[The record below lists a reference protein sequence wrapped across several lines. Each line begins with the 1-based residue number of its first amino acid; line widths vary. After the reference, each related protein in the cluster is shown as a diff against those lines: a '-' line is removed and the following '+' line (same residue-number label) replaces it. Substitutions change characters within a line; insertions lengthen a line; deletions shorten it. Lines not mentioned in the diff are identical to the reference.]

1 MQRVVHIAPLAS
13 LPTRASVFDYAWE
26 SDIEPKIGMVTTI
39 PFRKSESYGIV
50 TGVAASSR
58 FKLKSIVVTEVAQL
72 LEPIDLPW
80 LEKMSQTL
88 GINIGTL
95 VQHALPPLSKRTIGL
110 LSRPYSPNKSVAPG
124 KLQYLWY
131 SQQLSIIKALH
142 QIVSTS
148 KKPTGVIV
156 PSHDDAARFAEEL
169 RALGVPVV
177 HHFLPESA
185 PKRRALWLDWV
196 NKDVTP
202 VIIGTQLPAWLP
214 QRTGAQFILVEPT
227 DASHSQREGTPYTH
241 RELVESRRVM
251 LGDNIFVLAHSPATE
266 DLDRVTTIP
275 TVAHWPIMV
284 DRTTEDPKL
293 RQAFVS
299 PSLEQ
304 NIRGARKILFFVP
317 HLREATHHICKD
329 CGSLY
334 RSEDLHDSP
343 ECKKCQGARFSKLGF
358 GAKTVVDELRAEQI
372 LDEGEGVV
380 MMDAEK
386 YKSDKDVLFQETDE
400 RVIVIATAPLFD
412 RLPLSYFDLIVDL
425 SPDFEMIHPQYNT
438 EEQLW
443 HRLRAI
449 SSRLPLGWLGSW
461 FVQTRTP
468 NLLGWR
474 VRDFEGF
481 SAWWNAEKTLRK
493 RFGQKPFSGG

>member
-1 MQRVVHIAPLAS
+1 MRVVHIAPLAS

-26 SDIEPKIGMVTTI
+26 SEIEPQIGMVTTI
-39 PFRKSESYGIV
+39 PFRKGESYGIV
-50 TGVAASSR
+50 TGVASHSR
-58 FKLKSIVVTEVAQL
+58 FKLKSITVTDAVQM
-72 LEPIDLPW
+72 LEPLDLVW
-80 LEKMSQTL
+80 LQKMSNTV
-88 GINIGTL
+88 GVNIGTL
-95 VQHALPPLSKRTIGL
+95 VQHALPPLSKRTAGL
-110 LSRPYSPNKSVAPG
+110 LNRTLVAAKPPSAG

-131 SQQLSIIKALH
+131 SQQSSISRALH
-142 QIVSTS
+142 QIISTS
-148 KKPTGVIV
+148 KKPTAIIV
-156 PSHDDAARFAEEL
+156 PSHDDAARFVAEL
-169 RALGVPVV
+169 DSLGVEQV

-196 NKDVTP
+196 NFAAAP

-214 QRTGAQFILVEPT
+214 HRTDAQFILVEPT
-227 DASHSQREGTPYTH
+227 DASHTQREGTPYTH
-241 RELVESRRVM
+241 RELLESRRTM
-251 LGDNIFVLAHSPATE
+251 LGNNIIVLAHSPATE

-293 RQAFVS
+293 RQSFVS

-304 NIRGARKILFFVP
+304 NIREAEKILFFVP

-343 ECKKCQGARFSKLGF
+343 ACKKCYGTRFSKLGF
-358 GAKTVVDELRAEQI
+358 GAKTVVDELSAEQ
-372 LDEGEGVV
+372 LLSDTDEVV
-380 MMDAEK
+380 LMDAEK
-386 YKSDKDVLFQETDE
+386 YKTEKDVLFQN
-400 RVIVIATAPLFD
+400 RVRRLIVIATGPLFD
-412 RLPLSYFDLIVDL
+412 RIPLSFFDLIVDL
-425 SPDFEMIHPQYNT
+425 SPDFDMIHPQFNT

-449 SSRLPLGWLGSW
+449 SSRLPVGWRGAW

-481 SAWWNAEKTLRK
+481 SAWWEAEKTLRK
-493 RFGQKPFSGG
+493 RFGQKPFIGG